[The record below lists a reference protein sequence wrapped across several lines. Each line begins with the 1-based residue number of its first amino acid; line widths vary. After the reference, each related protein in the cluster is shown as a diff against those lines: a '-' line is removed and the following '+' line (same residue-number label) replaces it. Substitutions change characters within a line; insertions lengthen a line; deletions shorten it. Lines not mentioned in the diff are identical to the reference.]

1 MKGLLNQCTKSVHFT
16 FDGNIYV
23 ANDGDAMG
31 LTLRP
36 VLANTFMVELELS
49 VTLTLIYKMKCWT
62 RYVDATLCYIKTD
75 SNDYVLRMLNGL
87 HRNIQFTYEVEIDSK
102 LSFSDVLVIR
112 DSSNNINTTVYR
124 KSTNDG
130 IYLSWEFFAP
140 DKLKRRKLKT
150 LTIKAY
156 DVFSNK
162 ELLQKE
168 LNYIKK
174 VFPVNNNYP
183 NWVIKKFF
191 QQAKLQQRQ
200 QQQQQQQ

>member
-1 MKGLLNQCTKSVHFT
+1 M
-16 FDGNIYV
+16 
-23 ANDGDAMG
+23 
-31 LTLRP
+31 
-36 VLANTFMVELELS
+36 
-49 VTLTLIYKMKCWT
+49 
-62 RYVDATLCYIKTD
+62 
-75 SNDYVLRMLNGL
+75 
-87 HRNIQFTYEVEIDSK
+87 
-102 LSFSDVLVIR
+102 
-112 DSSNNINTTVYR
+112 
-124 KSTNDG
+124 
-130 IYLSWEFFAP
+130 SWEFFAP

-174 VFPVNNNYP
+174 VCPVNNNYP
-183 NWVIKKFF
+183 NWVIKNFL